1 MALETRG
8 KREGIPMSEEEKKRW
23 QKSFSDV
30 EESIENLYKKKKA
43 KKK

>member
-1 MALETRG
+1 
-8 KREGIPMSEEEKKRW
+8 MSEEEKKQW

>member
-1 MALETRG
+1 MAQGTTG

-30 EESIENLYKKKKA
+30 EESIENLYKKKS